1 MSIKDINNAITI
13 LRSYCK
19 ENYNDNAFDN
29 CINCKM
35 RDIRCK
41 DPCFYHDYESKSIEQ
56 KEAINLL
63 KNCFKNEK
71 YCSTCMFKFNCGQV
85 PKNWSNVNYI
95 NHVVIL
101 SNNEIERIKR
111 CNDKYYGKIIII
123 NNKKIKI
130 LFISQDKNND
140 IYDVVVMA
148 DDVLLKSYSHFNLIS
163 NHSILLKG
171 DIFLYNA

>member
-1 MSIKDINNAITI
+1 MIKN
-13 LRSYCK
+13 
-19 ENYNDNAFDN
+19 
-29 CINCKM
+29 
-35 RDIRCK
+35 RDIPRIDDIWIKYDGTRYKIIDVAK
-41 DPCFYHDYESKSIEQ
+41 DVYSNK
-56 KEAINLL
+56 NLVICY
-63 KNCFKNEK
+63 KIPINEK

-101 SNNEIERIKR
+101 SNNETERIKR
-111 CNDKYYGKIIII
+111 YNDKYYGKIIII

-148 DDVLLKSYSHFNLIS
+148 DDVLLKSYSYFNLIS

-171 DIFLYNA
+171 NIFLYNA

>member
-1 MSIKDINNAITI
+1 M
-13 LRSYCK
+13 
-19 ENYNDNAFDN
+19 
-29 CINCKM
+29 
-35 RDIRCK
+35 
-41 DPCFYHDYESKSIEQ
+41 
-56 KEAINLL
+56 
-63 KNCFKNEK
+63 
-71 YCSTCMFKFNCGQV
+71 
-85 PKNWSNVNYI
+85 
-95 NHVVIL
+95 VIL

-148 DDVLLKSYSHFNLIS
+148 DDVLLKPYSHFNLIS

-171 DIFLYNA
+171 NIFLYNA